1 MRRRGKPTPYVDST
15 GISNIP
21 LQTLANGV
29 LITRLKSMPVSP
41 SSNGKDGAWQLQ
53 PALKVCITT
62 GLSKKEIE
70 KAGVTIR
77 HAITK
82 VLTRKTNSKLGLP
95 VAA

>member
-1 MRRRGKPTPYVDST
+1 
-15 GISNIP
+15 
-21 LQTLANGV
+21 
-29 LITRLKSMPVSP
+29 MPVAP
-41 SSNGKDGAWQLQ
+41 SSTSKDADWKLR

-82 VLTRKTNSKLGLP
+82 VLTRKTSSKLAVP

>member
-1 MRRRGKPTPYVDST
+1 M
-15 GISNIP
+15 P
-21 LQTLANGV
+21 LAPN
-29 LITRLKSMPVSP
+29 
-41 SSNGKDGAWQLQ
+41 SNGKDEEWKLQ

-82 VLTRKTNSKLGLP
+82 VLTRKTSSKLALP
-95 VAA
+95 ATI

>member
-1 MRRRGKPTPYVDST
+1 
-15 GISNIP
+15 
-21 LQTLANGV
+21 
-29 LITRLKSMPVSP
+29 MPHGP
-41 SSNGKDGAWQLQ
+41 SANGKDEDWKLQ

-82 VLTRKTNSKLGLP
+82 VLTKKTSSKLALP
-95 VAA
+95 PAAWDIVLVHRY

>member
-1 MRRRGKPTPYVDST
+1 
-15 GISNIP
+15 
-21 LQTLANGV
+21 
-29 LITRLKSMPVSP
+29 MPVSP
-41 SSNGKDGAWQLQ
+41 GSNGKDEGEWKLQ

-70 KAGVTIR
+70 KAGVIIR

-82 VLTRKTNSKLGLP
+82 VLTRKTSSKLALP

>member
-1 MRRRGKPTPYVDST
+1 MQIIANGP
-15 GISNIP
+15 
-21 LQTLANGV
+21 QTLANGV
-29 LITRLKSMPVSP
+29 LITRLKSMPVANGA
-41 SSNGKDGAWQLQ
+41 NGKDEGWKLQ

-82 VLTRKTNSKLGLP
+82 VLTRKTSQKLALP
-95 VAA
+95 AAS